1 MTRARQRVLAVVAA
15 LGGIALFTYAVRR
28 AGVDEIVD
36 GIRRI
41 GWGLLPILGL
51 AGIRFALRAA
61 AWRLCMPPGARLS
74 YWRTFSAYLSGDAVG
89 NLTPLGMAASEPT
102 KALLVR
108 HRLAT
113 GESVSSLAIDNL
125 VYAASI
131 AVVVIAGLVVLLIAT
146 DLPNNGR
153 DAVLAALIAIV
164 VGGAIMIRVLGG
176 TWSKEDE
183 QRPRWRESLSR
194 VRQSIVAF
202 WSASPD
208 RIVRAFLLDMGFHV
222 LAVYEI
228 YLTLGWLLGGRP
240 TIAQALV
247 FEGLNRVVTAAFK
260 FVPFRM
266 GIDEALTGAL
276 APLMA
281 VQPVAGVTL
290 ALVRKLRNLAWTGV
304 GLLLIAAAPARVA
317 PASDPPGSAPA
328 RRI

>member
-1 MTRARQRVLAVVAA
+1 MTRGRQRVLAIVAA

-36 GIRRI
+36 GIQRI

-51 AGIRFALRAA
+51 AGIRFLLRAA
-61 AWRLCMPPGARLS
+61 AWRLCMPPGTVLPFSRA
-74 YWRTFSAYLSGDAVG
+74 FSAYLSGDAVG

-113 GESVSSLAIDNL
+113 ADTVSSLAIDNL

-131 AVVVIAGLVVLLIAT
+131 AVVVVASLIVLLVT
-146 DLPNNGR
+146 TPLPREGR
-153 DAVLAALIAIV
+153 DAVVAAVVAIV
-164 VGGAIMIRVLGG
+164 VGGAVMMRVLRG
-176 TWSKEDE
+176 TWSNEGDA
-183 QRPRWRESLSR
+183 RPRWRESLSR
-194 VRQSIVAF
+194 VRQSVVTF

-208 RIVRAFLLDMGFHV
+208 RIARAFLLDMGFHA

-260 FVPFRM
+260 FVPFRV

-317 PASDPPGSAPA
+317 PASDRRGSEPA
-328 RRI
+328 RRT

>member
-1 MTRARQRVLAVVAA
+1 MTRARQRVLAIVAA

-41 GWGLLPILGL
+41 GWGLVPILGL

-61 AWRLCMPPGARLS
+61 AWRLCMPQGTALPF
-74 YWRTFSAYLSGDAVG
+74 WRAFSAYLSGDAVG

-113 GESVSSLAIDNL
+113 ADSVSSLAIDNL

-131 AVVVIAGLVVLLIAT
+131 AVVVIASLIVLLIT
-146 DLPNNGR
+146 TPLPSEGR
-153 DAVLAALIAIV
+153 EAIVVAVVAIV
-164 VGGAIMIRVLGG
+164 VGGAVMLRVLRG
-176 TWSKEDE
+176 TWSNDGE
-183 QRPRWRESLSR
+183 QRPRWRETLSR
-194 VRQSIVAF
+194 VRQSIVVF
-202 WSASPD
+202 WSAAPD
-208 RIVRAFLLDMGFHV
+208 RIARAFLLDMGFHV

-260 FVPFRM
+260 FVPFRV

-304 GLLLIAAAPARVA
+304 GLVLIAAAPARVA
-317 PASDPPGSAPA
+317 PASDRQGSERA